1 MLGNLGYIE
10 LSTGEVQC
18 ARNHLDEA
26 LEIARLLNDRYGVVY
41 HTFNL
46 GSAEYLGEL
55 HDKAEMLFA
64 ESFELACRFG
74 MTANMG
80 YALIGLAMTAGVKDE
95 LIRSARL
102 HGAAAELHSVIGETV
117 ERLEAGLREQHQERL
132 RSVMGS
138 EEYEAEYLAGR
149 KLATAEVFLLAVASR
164 A

>member
-1 MLGNLGYIE
+1 M
-10 LSTGEVQC
+10 STGEVEG

-46 GSAEYLGEL
+46 GLAEYLGGFLGE
-55 HDKAEMLFA
+55 AETLFA

-74 MTANMG
+74 MRANMG
-80 YALIGLAMTAGVKDE
+80 YALIGLAMTAGLNDE

-102 HGAAAELHSVIGETV
+102 HGAAAEVHSVIGEIV
-117 ERLEAGLREQHQERL
+117 ERLEAGLREQHQDRL
-132 RSVMGS
+132 RSVMGT
-138 EEYEAEYLAGR
+138 EAYEAEYLAGR
-149 KLATAEVFLLAVASR
+149 NLAPAEVSLLAVAGR